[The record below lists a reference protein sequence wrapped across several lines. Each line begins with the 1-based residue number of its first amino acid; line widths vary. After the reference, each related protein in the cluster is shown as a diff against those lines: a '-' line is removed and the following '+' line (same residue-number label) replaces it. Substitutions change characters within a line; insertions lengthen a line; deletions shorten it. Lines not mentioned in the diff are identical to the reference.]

1 MSQPCYSSIKQL
13 NSEISMTLQQ
23 IPLELKALLYPPSSM
38 VGLIQILENLNR
50 ITTTEKLPLPNK
62 VKSSTK
68 ELNLLIKKLKINC
81 HNNSKLLAS
90 YDIPANKRLAGTLTH
105 HPLWALLYV
114 DNRDNPFV
122 LALQAAALEAVH
134 GYNHTKLRTHDLQP
148 FGRFI
153 RSISLTETSDSILQ
167 YAPSSYANLM
177 KAVKNLIS
185 KKLTS
190 IPQET
195 LEDSL
200 RLLRVINNEDIKRV
214 RRKPK
219 HHVNPNF
226 SRGRLEIPQGT
237 LTVLVEGDEDDPN
250 ANEDIVLHT
259 PEEGSED
266 NQITAEEFDELE
278 ISGIEKEELEPDFL
292 NIILNNCIQSESTEL
307 LHEKLKVSAVRN
319 IIAREN
325 ATLSNSYNLLTDHE
339 LIQLHQLIM
348 KLQESKDL
356 IDKKLSLA
364 LWIMLITASK
374 ADDLNSFCLL
384 EHAQQFD
391 IAHHSLAYLTN
402 KRAWCIRRIRPN
414 YKTDEACN
422 PSQNRNLEEDYILL
436 PDEFKLYEEYKL
448 AKMTVNKPVFEDL
461 KLKKLLKKKLGD
473 LDERITLAKISR
485 YKLDTAK
492 TLFDPSLVQA
502 MFGIHIA
509 TASARQFYS
518 TFTISELRSSY
529 SQLNE
534 SIANIL
540 GIKHYRSDSRFVNR
554 YLGARYVA
562 NTSDTKTS
570 IEMIEDKLASNH
582 NNDLASQHNWFTV
595 KCIFIQSLFTAI
607 RAIRDPFINL
617 SQLELSDTTLTYQDK
632 SGDDFHHVRF
642 QPSHKIIEDIA
653 TDYRKHKE
661 RVINQLPTQTQQQ
674 LKEFPD
680 ETFILTSEL
689 KALPASPKSLNPF
702 WSVISPYPINSN
714 RKFIKNKLKYLGASQ
729 HEIDTVMGHHHEGEA
744 IWSRFNTSSIVDIQ
758 QNISSCFHKII
769 EELNIRWR
777 NINA

>member
-13 NSEISMTLQQ
+13 NSEISMSLQQQ

-38 VGLIQILENLNR
+38 VGLIQVLENLKR
-50 ITTTEKLPLPNK
+50 ITTSSKLPLPNK
-62 VKSSTK
+62 IRSRIIG
-68 ELNLLIKKLKINC
+68 LAPLIQKLKINC
-81 HNNSKLLAS
+81 HDNSDLLPS
-90 YDIPANKRLAGTLTH
+90 YDTPANKKLSGTLTH

-122 LALQAAALEAVH
+122 LALQTAALEATH
-134 GYNHTKLRTHDLQP
+134 GYNHKKLRIHDLQP

-167 YAPSSYANLM
+167 YSPSSYAILM
-177 KAVKNLIS
+177 KSVKKLIS

-190 IPQET
+190 IPKET

-200 RLLRVINNEDIKRV
+200 RLLRVINNEDIKRF
-214 RRKPK
+214 RRKSK
-219 HHVNPNF
+219 HHVSPNF
-226 SRGRLEIPQGT
+226 SRGRIEIPQGT
-237 LTVLVEGDEDDPN
+237 LTVLVEGDEDDTN

-259 PEEGSED
+259 PEDWPEE
-266 NQITAEEFDELE
+266 NQVATEELE

-307 LHEKLKVSAVRN
+307 LLEKHKISAVRN

-325 ATLSNSYNLLTDHE
+325 AALSNSYNLLTDHE
-339 LIQLHQLIM
+339 LFQFHQLIT
-348 KLQESKDL
+348 KLQESEEL
-356 IDKKLSLA
+356 IDNMLSLA

-374 ADDLNSFCLL
+374 VDDLNSFCLL
-384 EHAQQFD
+384 ENVQQFD
-391 IAHHSLAYLTN
+391 TSQHSLAYLIN
-402 KRAWCIRRIRPN
+402 ERAWCIKKIQPN
-414 YKTDEACN
+414 YKTVEASN
-422 PSQNRNLEEDYILL
+422 PSQGRNLEQDYVLL
-436 PDEFKLYEEYKL
+436 PDEFMIHDTYKL
-448 AKMTVNKPVFEDL
+448 AELAVNKPVFEDL
-461 KLKKLLKKKLGD
+461 KLKKLLKKKLEG

-485 YKLDTAK
+485 YQLDTAK
-492 TLFDPSLVQA
+492 TLFDPTLVQVLY
-502 MFGIHIA
+502 GVHIA
-509 TASARQFYS
+509 TASARQHYS
-518 TFTISELRSSY
+518 TFHYKELRNSY
-529 SQLNE
+529 SQLNK
-534 SIANIL
+534 SLANTL
-540 GIKHYRSDSRFVNR
+540 GIKHFWSESRISNR

-562 NTSDTKTS
+562 NTSDTKAS

-582 NNDLASQHNWFTV
+582 HNDLASQHNWFTV

-632 SGDDFHHVRF
+632 SSDDFHHVRF
-642 QPSHKIIEDIA
+642 QPSHQIIEIIA
-653 TDYRKHKE
+653 SDYRKHKD
-661 RVINQLPTQTQQQ
+661 RVINKLPTHTQQQ
-674 LKEFPD
+674 LKELPD

-689 KALPASPKSLNPF
+689 KALTASPKSLNPF
-702 WSVISPYPINSN
+702 WSIISPYPINSN

-744 IWSRFNTSSIVDIQ
+744 IWSQFNTSSIIDIQ

-777 NINA
+777 SINA